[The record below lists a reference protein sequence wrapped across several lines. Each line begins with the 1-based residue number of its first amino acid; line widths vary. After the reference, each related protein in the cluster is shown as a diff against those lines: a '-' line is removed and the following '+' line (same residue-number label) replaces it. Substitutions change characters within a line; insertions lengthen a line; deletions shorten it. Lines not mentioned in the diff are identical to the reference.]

1 MPVTRTAIKTFK
13 RAKSKENIAETKTMV
28 KAGLNSTVSPTEK
41 KAPGSIHEILEQMQ
55 VSADNPGK
63 CKTRRISFK
72 SPCQSKVLVNTVLSQ
87 WLEH

>member
-63 CKTRRISFK
+63 YLTRISFQ
-72 SPCQSKVLVNTVLSQ
+72 SSCQSKVLVNTVELQ
-87 WLEH
+87 WLER